1 MTLRSFWLSLA
12 LVGCWSS
19 LAGAQAVQLPSFS
32 FFGVDTSVMAPDR
45 GSAYI
50 GGVRRVSSGS
60 TAFGP
65 GLGPRRAIGSST
77 SASQLRAKATIH
89 DFAAHDE
96 AHNEAL
102 LGNLQSSPDTA
113 PARGDESSAARAPR
127 GSLAEAR
134 RQYAAELAAN
144 DEAAQDTLAKAR
156 KSASDGKLGAARIF
170 YKMAARDASADLRRK
185 IEREID
191 ALPSRSD
198 SPELA
203 ATPNQAA
210 KRPRAKSP
218 KAGGPRGF

>member
-1 MTLRSFWLSLA
+1 MTVRSFCLSLS
-12 LVGCWSS
+12 LVGYWSS

-32 FFGVDTSVMAPDR
+32 FFGVDTAVMAPDR

-65 GLGPRRAIGSST
+65 SLGPRRAIGSST
-77 SASQLRAKATIH
+77 SASQLRVKATIH

-96 AHNEAL
+96 AL
-102 LGNLQSSPDTA
+102 LGDSQSSSSDA
-113 PARGDESSAARAPR
+113 PARSDESSASRAPQ

-144 DEAAQDTLAKAR
+144 DEAAKVSLAQAR
-156 KSASDGKLGAARIF
+156 KAAADGKLGAAKIF
-170 YKMAARDASADLRRK
+170 YKMAARDASAELRRK
-185 IEREID
+185 IAREID
-191 ALPSRSD
+191 ALSSD
-198 SPELA
+198 TDSSMVA
-203 ATPNQAA
+203 AKHDQAA